1 MSLTDAEPGQLQRA
15 GSSSSLNSEPI
26 AEDPSQTAL
35 KEQITRLR
43 TEVSGLKERE
53 ESLKS
58 QIEQLSGS
66 PLQGRNR
73 PAQLNLVSNPL
84 LDSPVLL
91 DPGPPQSPVE
101 PTEFEYLRNILYEY
115 MMGRERK
122 QMAKVLVA
130 LLRFS
135 PKQQKEILRK
145 VDEQANQVKTKSSWY

>member
-1 MSLTDAEPGQLQRA
+1 MEKEPV
-15 GSSSSLNSEPI
+15 
-26 AEDPSQTAL
+26 AEDSSQTAL

-43 TEVSGLKERE
+43 TEVGILKERE

-58 QIEQLSGS
+58 QIEKLGGS

-84 LDSPVLL
+84 SDSPAML

-145 VDEQANQVKTKSSWY
+145 VDEQANQSGFLSPFRA